1 MTPLH
6 GKPQKR
12 KNRSRFND
20 YARQRAG
27 PLRQG
32 RHSPLKVLAVFVWIM
47 I

>member
-1 MTPLH
+1 MIPLH
-6 GKPQKR
+6 GKSQKR
-12 KNRSRFND
+12 KNRWRRKN

-32 RHSPLKVLAVFVWIM
+32 RHSPLNVLAVFVWIM